1 MLNIANTTVPQ
12 VLPVPRAETVLLP
25 PAQSVLKLE
34 STMTHARHSVRV
46 TDMQV
51 SELYYRIAVSLPE
64 GIDPGEYDYR
74 LECGMEVLSTGLAI
88 VGEYGRA
95 VVEYVKPIQ
104 YEQYEN

>member
-12 VLPVPRAETVLLP
+12 VLPVLRAETVLLP
-25 PAQSVLKLE
+25 PAQFVLQLE
-34 STMTHARHSVRV
+34 STMTHTIYSVKG
-46 TDMQV
+46 TDMHW
-51 SELYYRIAVSLPE
+51 SELYYKITISLPE
-64 GIDPGEYDYR
+64 GIDPGEYNYR

-104 YEQYEN
+104 YEQYGN